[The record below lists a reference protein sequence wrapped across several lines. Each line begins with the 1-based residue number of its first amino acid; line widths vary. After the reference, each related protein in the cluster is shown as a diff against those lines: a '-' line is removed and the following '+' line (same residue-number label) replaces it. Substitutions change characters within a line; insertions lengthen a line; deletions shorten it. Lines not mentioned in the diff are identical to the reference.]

1 MRFAKGRPWR
11 QFKVEAL
18 HKLAGEWNGY
28 VEPMRQEDQLPKI
41 FYGGFHYAVVNDF
54 EEHLHLVRTDV
65 RHFNHLHFFPFCAF
79 QQLQNQKKKI
89 KNDRFEKIKI
99 FLF

>member
-79 QQLQNQKKKI
+79 QQLQNQKKLKMI
-89 KNDRFEKIKI
+89 DLKK
-99 FLF
+99 